1 MSKTPWICNAAWN
14 SITFYPNGKIAPCC
28 QYHVDH
34 FKPLADFNGTET
46 FKDIQEQMMEGEIPP
61 GCVRC
66 KQREEKKQNSYRLF
80 YGNNPRYRDNLR
92 HIDLRN
98 SNFCNL
104 ACRFCGP
111 EASSTWAKRLDIGF
125 ITDVS
130 VFEYID
136 RMLTKHIEDVYIT
149 GGEPFLNPDHWTML
163 DKIIERGLAKNIH
176 LRYNTNLTTLNY
188 KGKNV
193 LDLWPEFKAVTV
205 SVSIE
210 AIGRPLEM
218 IRSGA
223 KWNVIERNLELL
235 KTVSSNVEL
244 EIFCTVSSLNVWF
257 LPELVEYF
265 KKQCLTIKFL
275 ELTEPDLMSIVN
287 LPVEFRTQAVDI
299 LKSLDTNSSEIKN
312 MIGYINL
319 NDPFHILERL
329 VMHILM
335 LDNLNKENLFDLMP
349 FKDYALK
356 KLTPISYARY

>member
-61 GCVRC
+61 GCIRC
-66 KQREEKKQNSYRLF
+66 QQREEKKQFSYRTH
-80 YGNNPRYRDNLR
+80 YGTEPDRRHHFK

-111 EASSTWAKRLDIGF
+111 EASSTWAKRLDVGF

-130 VFEYID
+130 VFEYVD
-136 RMLTKHIEDVYIT
+136 SMLTEHVEEVYIT

-163 DKIIERGLAKNIH
+163 EKIIERGLAKNIH
-176 LRYNTNLTTLNY
+176 LRYNTNLTTLTY
-188 KGKNV
+188 KGRNV
-193 LDLWPEFKAVTV
+193 LDYWPEFKKVSL

-210 AIGRPLEM
+210 AVGRPLEM

-223 KWNVIERNLELL
+223 KWHVIEQNLDQL
-235 KTVSSNVEL
+235 KAVSKNVSI

-257 LPELVEYF
+257 LPELVEYL
-265 KKQCLTIKFL
+265 KLRKLPIQFL

-356 KLTPISYARY
+356 KLTPISYAGY